1 MKTIEDNKEDEEKI
15 LLHRLPDDEKWNLDK
30 NAKDLLAYMA
40 LFQTTKQKAYA
51 LFHPEYCVM
60 GKLNSAGIQQCE
72 QFFSLAKNKN
82 YLKALRLHV
91 ASLIK
96 GFKEGGKSV
105 EITDTRKDK
114 ALKSLLNKAMLLIED
129 GRDLDADGLK
139 TVTEIF
145 RKVGLIKDDVEVQI
159 HPQRY
164 LPEQCRF
171 CRYKSF
177 VESAVKEQ
185 AIEDECSVCK
195 AMQFAKEN
203 GFIYDPTN
211 FYVEKNK
218 KNN

>member
-15 LLHRLPDDEKWNLDK
+15 LLHRLPDDEKWNIDK
-30 NAKDLLAYMA
+30 NSKDLMAYMV
-40 LFQTTKQKAYA
+40 LFQTTKQKTYA

-60 GKLNSAGIQQCE
+60 GKLNSAGVQACE

-129 GRDLDADGLK
+129 GNDLDADGLK

-171 CRYKSF
+171 CRYKRF

-218 KNN
+218 KYN

>member
-30 NAKDLLAYMA
+30 NSKDLMAYMV

-60 GKLNSAGIQQCE
+60 GKLNSAGVQACE

-96 GFKEGGKSV
+96 GFKEGGRSV

-203 GFIYDPTN
+203 GFISDPTN
-211 FYVEKNK
+211 FYVDKNK

>member
-1 MKTIEDNKEDEEKI
+1 MKTIKDNKEDEEKI

-30 NAKDLLAYMA
+30 NSKDLMAYMV

-60 GKLNSAGIQQCE
+60 GKLNSAGVQACE

-129 GRDLDADGLK
+129 WRDLDADGLK

-185 AIEDECSVCK
+185 AIEDECSICK

-203 GFIYDPTN
+203 GFRYDPTN
-211 FYVEKNK
+211 FYVDKT
-218 KNN
+218 KNNN

>member
-1 MKTIEDNKEDEEKI
+1 MKTIKDNKEDEEKI

-30 NAKDLLAYMA
+30 NSKDLMAYMV

-60 GKLNSAGIQQCE
+60 GKLNSAGVQACE

-185 AIEDECSVCK
+185 AIEDECSICK

-203 GFIYDPTN
+203 GFRYDPTN
-211 FYVEKNK
+211 FYVDKT
-218 KNN
+218 KNNN

>member
-1 MKTIEDNKEDEEKI
+1 MKKFEEDNSADEKI
-15 LLHRLPDDEKWNLDK
+15 FLHRLPDDEKWNIDK
-30 NAKDLLAYMA
+30 SAKDLLAYMV
-40 LFQTTKQKAYA
+40 LFQTTKQKAFA
-51 LFHPEYCVM
+51 LFHPEYCSM
-60 GKLNSAGIQQCE
+60 GKLNSAGIQECE

-82 YLKALRLHV
+82 YLKALKLHV
-91 ASLIK
+91 ASLIN

-129 GRDLDADGLK
+129 GHDLDADGLK

-177 VESAVKEQ
+177 DESAVKEQ

-203 GFIYDPTN
+203 GFRYDPTN